1 MRCTSLRLLGIRN
14 FEDSTFEPDPVLTV
28 LTGPNGCGKTN
39 VLESVY
45 LASIG
50 QSFRTR
56 QDSEIIQFTRDEGTV
71 FLQFES
77 DKTSHELKVKLSR
90 SEGKKIFLNDNPVRR
105 KDLLGIFRTVLFT
118 PDEMKLIKGMPK
130 DRRRFLDMELSQV
143 NPRYYHELLRYN
155 RAVAQRNAAFREAQ
169 MSGKKADVD
178 MWDMQIASGAS
189 YIVRKRMET
198 LEKMNETASA
208 MESILTRQKEKLQ
221 IVYNQSGRKDVS
233 WDEEWFL
240 SQLASRREDDA
251 RLCHTST
258 GPHRDDLS
266 FKINDMDL
274 AAYGSQGQQRTAIL
288 AMKLS
293 EVQFIREET
302 GENPVLLLD
311 DVTGEL
317 DRERQEDLLQYVR
330 DHEVQTILT
339 TTSMPDFCEGMEIS
353 LGN

>member
-14 FEDSTFEPDPVLTV
+14 FEDSTFKPDPVLTV

-77 DKTSHELKVKLSR
+77 GETSHELKVKLSR

-130 DRRRFLDMELSQV
+130 DRRRFIDMELSQV

-198 LEKMNETASA
+198 LAKMNETAAA

-266 FKINDMDL
+266 FTINDMDL
-274 AAYGSQGQQRTAIL
+274 ATYGSQGQQRTAIL

-339 TTSMPDFCEGMEIS
+339 TTSMPDFCEEMEIA